1 MISDNKLI
9 SDVDSKSLQ
18 QFDNNENLKLE
29 DVTPKL
35 TKMWFRYPH
44 LLKLNIY
51 LLSAIFAC
59 ITYGYDSS
67 MMGNLQTLPSWS
79 KYFNNPSGDILSTMN
94 NGVSIGALGAIPF
107 AGFINDR
114 FGRKT
119 IIIVGTSLTILG
131 SALQA
136 GAINYGMFLAARII
150 LGFGVCLSSAGA
162 GPLLT
167 ETAYPSQR
175 PAMTSFLYASFLV
188 GSFLAALFT
197 WGPYISSMKYSN
209 WSWRLPSLLQA
220 LFPAIELILA
230 IVGPESPRWLIANEQ
245 YDKAFEVLT
254 KYHAGGDTESPLVK
268 FEMAEISAAI
278 DKEKLGKQFTWN
290 VWFKTKANMHRL
302 FLSLVVPSMQQLC
315 GSSLTAYYFPIVL
328 DNIGITEPVEKLKIN
343 LGLTVYGLAWSLT
356 FASMCGKLKRR
367 NLFITSYL
375 CMCLMFI
382 IWIVLSA
389 FNEQMD
395 FKNKAIG
402 RAIIAIIYFHFGF
415 YHMSSPIGTTYV
427 MEIVPYALR
436 SKASTLYQMCTNGW
450 ILFNNYV
457 NNLGMDA
464 IQWRYYIVF
473 CVWLAIQATIVYLFF
488 PETFG
493 LGLEEM
499 AQVFG
504 EDISDMQYVADKT
517 IVVNQSEA
525 HVLKSSV
532 YHIEDKQ
539 LYDSMD

>member
-1 MISDNKLI
+1 MISDNKHI
-9 SDVDSKSLQ
+9 SEVESTKSQ
-18 QFDNNENLKLE
+18 QFENNENFKLK

-35 TKMWFRYPH
+35 TQMWFRYPH

-107 AGFINDR
+107 AGFINDG

-119 IIIVGTSLTILG
+119 IIIVGTSITIIG

-136 GAINYGMFLAARII
+136 GAINYVILAARII

-175 PAMTSFLYASFLV
+175 PAMTSFLYTSFLV

-197 WGPYISSMKYSN
+197 WGPYISSMKYNN

-220 LFPAIELILA
+220 LFPVIELILA
-230 IVGPESPRWLIANEQ
+230 LLGPESPRWLIANEQ

-290 VWFKTKANMHRL
+290 VWFKTKANMHKL

-315 GSSLTAYYFPIVL
+315 GSSLTAYYFPI

-343 LGLTVYGLAWSLT
+343 LGLTVYGLAWSLD
-356 FASMCGKLKRR
+356 G
-367 NLFITSYL
+367 SYL
-375 CMCLMFI
+375 TIMLI
-382 IWIVLSA
+382 I
-389 FNEQMD
+389 
-395 FKNKAIG
+395 
-402 RAIIAIIYFHFGF
+402 
-415 YHMSSPIGTTYV
+415 
-427 MEIVPYALR
+427 
-436 SKASTLYQMCTNGW
+436 
-450 ILFNNYV
+450 
-457 NNLGMDA
+457 
-464 IQWRYYIVF
+464 
-473 CVWLAIQATIVYLFF
+473 
-488 PETFG
+488 
-493 LGLEEM
+493 
-499 AQVFG
+499 
-504 EDISDMQYVADKT
+504 
-517 IVVNQSEA
+517 
-525 HVLKSSV
+525 
-532 YHIEDKQ
+532 
-539 LYDSMD
+539 

>member
-1 MISDNKLI
+1 MFSSKKNE
-9 SDVDSKSLQ
+9 SYVREEDSICLQ
-18 QFDNNENLKLE
+18 QFNKDENLKLE

-59 ITYGYDSS
+59 ITYGYDGS

-79 KYFNNPSGDILSTMN
+79 EYFNNPSGEVLSTIS
-94 NGVSIGALGAIPF
+94 NGVAIGALGAIPF
-107 AGFINDR
+107 TGFINDNL
-114 FGRKT
+114 GRKV
-119 IIIVGTSLTILG
+119 IIIVGTSLTIIG
-131 SALQA
+131 SGIQA
-136 GAINYGMFLAARII
+136 GAINYGMFFAARII
-150 LGFGVCLSSAGA
+150 LGFGVCLSTAGA

-197 WGPYISSMKYSN
+197 WGPYISSMKYNN

-220 LFPAIELILA
+220 LFPTIELILA
-230 IVGPESPRWLIANEQ
+230 ILGPESPRWLIANGKSEE
-245 YDKAFEVLT
+245 AFEVLT
-254 KYHAGGDTESPLVK
+254 KYHAGGDKESPLVK

-278 DKEKLGKQFTWN
+278 DREKLGKQFTWN
-290 VWFKTKANMHRL
+290 VWFQTKANMHRL

-315 GSSLTAYYFPIVL
+315 GSSLTAYYFPIVFN
-328 DNIGITEPVEKLKIN
+328 NIGITEPVEKLKIN
-343 LGLTVYGLAWSLT
+343 LGLTIYGLVWSLT
-356 FASMCGKLKRR
+356 FASICGKLKRR
-367 NLFITSYL
+367 KLFMTSYL
-375 CMCLMFI
+375 LMCLMFI
-382 IWIVLSA
+382 IWIILSA
-389 FNEQMD
+389 INEQKD

-473 CVWLAIQATIVYLFF
+473 CVWLSIQAMIIYFFF

-504 EDISDMQYVADKT
+504 EDISDMQYAADKA
-517 IVVNQSEA
+517 IMVD
-525 HVLKSSV
+525 KFD
-532 YHIEDKQ
+532 EDE
-539 LYDSMD
+539 YN